1 MTPDADARI
10 RELEARLEYLEE
22 VNRWTLGT
30 LNMVS
35 TINDFQAVLS
45 GGRGMEHILAET
57 KLRLK
62 RLVPFEGMAFFS
74 VREDDQSFVLADCEP
89 EEARGPLQ
97 AEADR
102 LIEEG
107 TFAWSLFQFR
117 SVLVPAGDGRSRL
130 LLHVVSTRSRTR
142 GMFMGALPSPDSNI
156 YDATLNLVSI
166 VLLNCAYAIESCD
179 LYRALHDTHR
189 SLEQTVQERTRE
201 LQVAR
206 DRAEEANRAKSEFLS
221 NMNHELR
228 SPLNA
233 IIGFSDVVLL
243 NSKDP
248 ETVSLVGKVKDAG
261 KYLARLIEDL
271 LDLDRIEVGGVR
283 LDLQE
288 VQINRLVASTVE
300 TQLSQLPK
308 GFSLECTLDPACG
321 AAVCD
326 PTRIRQ
332 VLQNLLD
339 NAVKYSPEG
348 GTVRIRTWVE
358 AGEVRVSV
366 QDEGMG
372 IAPEHQKVIFER
384 FRQLESGHRRRA
396 GGLGIGLS
404 LAQRL
409 LALHGGRIWV
419 ESRVGGGSV
428 FTFALP
434 ILRAAAEGAGL
445 PAPFPAGPGEMD
457 EPWAG
462 RSVLIVDDVEDY
474 HKLMRLLMRQAGR
487 ILSAFDGQEAI
498 ELARRERPDL
508 ILMDLRMP
516 VLDGFEAIGR
526 LKADPATQGIPILG
540 VSAQVIK
547 EDRDRCLAAG
557 AEGYITKPLDL
568 DALRLEIER
577 VMA

>member
-1 MTPDADARI
+1 MTPGDDARI

-22 VNRWTLGT
+22 VNRWTLET

-35 TINDFQAVLS
+35 SSNDFQAVLS
-45 GGRGMEHILAET
+45 GERSAAQIMAET

-62 RLVPFEGMAFFS
+62 RLVPLEGMAFFT
-74 VREDDQSFVLADCEP
+74 VNEKDQGFTLADCEP
-89 EEARGPLQ
+89 GHARDSLQ
-97 AEADR
+97 READR
-102 LIEEG
+102 LIEDG

-117 SVLVPAGDGRSRL
+117 SVMVPARDGDGRL
-130 LLHVVSTRSRTR
+130 LLHVIATRSRTR
-142 GMFMGALPSPDSNI
+142 GMFLSTLPSSAANI

-166 VLLNCAYAIESCD
+166 VLLNCAYALESYE
-179 LYRALHDTHR
+179 LYRVLQETHV
-189 SLEQTVQERTRE
+189 SLEKTVQDRTRE
-201 LQVAR
+201 LRVAR
-206 DRAEEANRAKSEFLS
+206 DRAEEANQAKSEFLS

-243 NSKDP
+243 NSKDA
-248 ETVSLVGKVKDAG
+248 ETVNLVGKVKDAG
-261 KYLARLIEDL
+261 KYLAHLIEDL

-288 VQINRLVASTVE
+288 IPLNRLVASTVE

-321 AAVCD
+321 AVVCD

-339 NAVKYSPEG
+339 NAVKYSPGG
-348 GTVRIRTWVE
+348 GTVRIRTWLE
-358 AGEVRVSV
+358 PGEVRVSV
-366 QDEGMG
+366 QDDGMG
-372 IAPEHQKVIFER
+372 IAPEHQRVIFER

-404 LAQRL
+404 LTQRL

-419 ESRVGGGSV
+419 ESRVGGGST

-434 ILRAAAEGAGL
+434 TLRSAGEPSGPGAGGRTRAEE
-445 PAPFPAGPGEMD
+445 PE
-457 EPWAG
+457 EPWSG

-474 HKLMRLLMRQAGR
+474 HKLMRLLMRQADR
-487 ILSAFDGQEAI
+487 ILSAFDGREAVEI
-498 ELARRERPDL
+498 ARRERPDL

-526 LKADPATQGIPILG
+526 IKADAATRGIPILG
-540 VSAQVIK
+540 VSAQVMK
-547 EDRDRCLAAG
+547 EDRDRCLQAG
-557 AEGYITKPLDL
+557 AEGYITKPVDL

-577 VMA
+577 VIS